1 MQRFAV
7 AVMGPMATRALLP
20 SGTTAR
26 PCTAPHTHTH
36 DRSETHPTQAVE
48 GNEIVKA
55 ALEGLQPAVIVTG
68 ETITTASGLTGTAL
82 KSNIDQVSHA
92 TQRAARYGI
101 RSVSEGGTLY
111 TPLDTIRFKFL
122 CHSRSGV
129 YTVKSKAVEKY
140 TLFILGLHVHLHYL
154 V

>member
-68 ETITTASGLTGTAL
+68 ETRGRDDAR
-82 KSNIDQVSHA
+82 QP
-92 TQRAARYGI
+92 RA
-101 RSVSEGGTLY
+101 
-111 TPLDTIRFKFL
+111 
-122 CHSRSGV
+122 
-129 YTVKSKAVEKY
+129 
-140 TLFILGLHVHLHYL
+140 
-154 V
+154 